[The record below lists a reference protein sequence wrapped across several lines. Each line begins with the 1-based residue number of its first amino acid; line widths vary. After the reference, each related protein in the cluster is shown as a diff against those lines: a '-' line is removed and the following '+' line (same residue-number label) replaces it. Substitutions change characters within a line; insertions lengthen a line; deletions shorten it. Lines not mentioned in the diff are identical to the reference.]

1 MSVGSCKSDLAV
13 PSSTRR
19 HDSAAHVCGAS
30 KAAQR
35 TMLRICRLCPSQAT
49 GLQGRNPTAYGR
61 VIAMGLCVLEGRAVQ
76 IRDRPKAG
84 VTRPL
89 SWTGRYCSTG
99 RSVAPSF
106 FFPFHSR
113 NSVKLQE
120 PTSQIASGGNTGS
133 FSPERES
140 AIAATSS
147 NYNWSGPKSHPVH
160 SFSPEFFF
168 QLRELQTF
176 LTSNML
182 FSMPREYTEHLFC
195 DKVSRNHI
203 LNKTAP
209 KHCFSYPCKSQI
221 NELRGH
227 ASLKDA
233 QVHFG

>member
-1 MSVGSCKSDLAV
+1 MHTACRSPWPKARWGANEAAFSSPVKAAASCGLRSSPGSSVGSCKSDLAV

-76 IRDRPKAG
+76 VRDRPKAG
-84 VTRPL
+84 VTRPQ

-113 NSVKLQE
+113 NSVKLQLIRN
-120 PTSQIASGGNTGS
+120 QH
-133 FSPERES
+133 
-140 AIAATSS
+140 
-147 NYNWSGPKSHPVH
+147 PKSHPVETLEV
-160 SFSPEFFF
+160 FL
-168 QLRELQTF
+168 QRE
-176 LTSNML
+176 
-182 FSMPREYTEHLFC
+182 
-195 DKVSRNHI
+195 K
-203 LNKTAP
+203 AP
-209 KHCFSYPCKSQI
+209 
-221 NELRGH
+221 
-227 ASLKDA
+227 
-233 QVHFG
+233 